1 MNGLKP
7 ILSETLASRLVL
19 VVGLLA
25 ALGTAALAQAPAGTG
40 TAAPPT
46 PVPAPPTAGSAPQ
59 NAAAAPVSASPDR
72 TTASFGDWT
81 LRCERPS
88 VPAGAARICEIAQSI
103 QIQGQQAPVAQ
114 IAMGRILK
122 SYPLKVTIVLPHNVT
137 LSSQPGLL
145 ADDKDGK
152 PFDGA
157 WQRCLPLGCLAE
169 LVLRDELL
177 KRLRSSTGP
186 GAIVFKD
193 GSSREIKLPFSTRG
207 ISQALDALAR
217 ES

>member
-1 MNGLKP
+1 MNGLRSM
-7 ILSETLASRLVL
+7 LQETLTSRLVL
-19 VVGLLA
+19 AAGLLA
-25 ALGTAALAQAPAGTG
+25 ALATPALAQGPAAPRTGAPPPQAPAS
-40 TAAPPT
+40 
-46 PVPAPPTAGSAPQ
+46 AGSAPQ
-59 NAAAAPVSASPDR
+59 NAVAAPVSASPDR

-103 QIQGQQAPVAQ
+103 QIQGQQAPIAQ
-114 IAMGRILK
+114 IAIGRILK
-122 SYPLKVTIVLPHNVT
+122 SDPLKMTIVLPHNVT

-145 ADDKDGK
+145 ADDTDVR
-152 PFDGA
+152 PSDAA
-157 WQRCLPLGCLAE
+157 WQRCLPMGCLAE
-169 LVLRDELL
+169 VVLRDEIQ
-177 KRLRSSTGP
+177 KRLRNSNGP

-207 ISQALDALAR
+207 VSQALDALAK